1 MKTLLCSLTR
11 MQLMVLTIIAA
22 ISIIIVIYLIFG
34 KRIQVKS
41 IVKKDLKNYMA
52 YMLESKY
59 FIREFTL
66 YDVQVEDDLFLYIF
80 RSTILAESNDLYLI
94 QSVLLTDKKVSDILD
109 IKHECVQIIE
119 HGDEN

>member
-1 MKTLLCSLTR
+1 MTTLLCSLTR
-11 MQLMVLTIIAA
+11 MQLMMLTMIVTLL
-22 ISIIIVIYLIFG
+22 IIIGSYLLFG

-41 IVKKDLKNYMA
+41 IVKKDLKNYMS

-59 FIREFTL
+59 FIREFRL
-66 YDVQVEDDLFLYIF
+66 YDVQVEGDLYIYIF
-80 RSTILAESNDLYLI
+80 RSTILAESNDIYLI
-94 QSVLLTDKKVSDILD
+94 QSVLLTDKKISDILD

>member
-11 MQLMVLTIIAA
+11 IQLMVLTVIIA
-22 ISIIIVIYLIFG
+22 ISVIIVIYLIFG
-34 KRIQVKS
+34 KRLQVKS

-80 RSTILAESNDLYLI
+80 RATILAESNDIYLI
-94 QSVLLTDKKVSDILD
+94 QSVLLTDRKVSDILD

-119 HGDEN
+119 HEDEN